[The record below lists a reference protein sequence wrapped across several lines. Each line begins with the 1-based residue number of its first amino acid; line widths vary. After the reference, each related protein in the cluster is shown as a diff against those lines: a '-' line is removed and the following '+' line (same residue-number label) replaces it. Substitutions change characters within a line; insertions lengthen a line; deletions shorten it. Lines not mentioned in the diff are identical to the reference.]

1 MALMLRNTL
10 ASSGAAGQEQWT
22 QRVMIFHST
31 HASGLP
37 LSAGPLL
44 GSLEEKKSKKDQEN
58 PALALRSLLPSRY
71 HRQVAG
77 GALMGLTHRPDSPP
91 KIGVCDPMFSLI
103 SLAYS
108 LNLSRRAEISS

>member
-1 MALMLRNTL
+1 MDEKRPERREKAVSRDLQLSDKQMPPSEPPVMALTLRNTL

-44 GSLEEKKSKKDQEN
+44 GSLEEKKKQK
-58 PALALRSLLPSRY
+58 RSGKTSLGPEE
-71 HRQVAG
+71 
-77 GALMGLTHRPDSPP
+77 LTTQ
-91 KIGVCDPMFSLI
+91 
-103 SLAYS
+103 
-108 LNLSRRAEISS
+108 